1 MSTAPAPTP
10 VTGPNATPLS
20 VQIQQAKQD
29 VGALC
34 QTLMSEVEQAAG
46 VELVSA
52 KSHLNNFLSAIE
64 EKLAALQAA
73 HNPASS
79 GNTFT
84 AGTLS
89 GSVEPAKSTE

>member
-20 VQIQQAKQD
+20 VQIQQAKQE

-34 QTLMSEVEQAAG
+34 QTLISEVEQAAG

-73 HNPASS
+73 HNPA
-79 GNTFT
+79 
-84 AGTLS
+84 
-89 GSVEPAKSTE
+89 PAPPKVAE